1 MASPGTAEQVKAT
14 RYVTPLREGGS
25 MPGLMEADDCG
36 LHVVKFRGAGQGTLA
51 LLSEV
56 VAGELAAPLG
66 IRVPALKLIDIDA
79 AIGTAEPDP
88 EIQELLRASPGVN
101 LASDFLP
108 GARTYSAADPWQP
121 DAETAAKIVW
131 FDSFLNNVDRSAR
144 NPNLLIWHE
153 QLWAIDHGAA
163 LFRQHGGL
171 DPATAGAEFPQIA
184 EHVLLGRAASITEV
198 GGRLSASLDQAAI
211 RDAVAAVPEQWFT
224 GGGPEVYVD
233 WLIARLAHSPEF
245 SQEAEDA
252 R

>member
-1 MASPGTAEQVKAT
+1 MASQLTSPGVQAT

-51 LLSEV
+51 LAAEII
-56 VAGELAAPLG
+56 AAELAAPLG
-66 IRVPALKLIDIDA
+66 IRVPALKFIDIDA

-101 LASDFLP
+101 LGSDFLP

-121 DAETAAKIVW
+121 DSETAARIVW
-131 FDSFLNNVDRSAR
+131 FDCFLNNVDRSAR
-144 NPNLLIWHE
+144 NPNLLIWHDE
-153 QLWAIDHGAA
+153 LWAIDHGAA

-171 DPATAGAEFPQIA
+171 DPTTASAPFPQIA
-184 EHVLLGRAASITEV
+184 DHVLLDRSGSIVEV
-198 GGRLSASLDQAAI
+198 GERLATMVDEDAI
-211 RDAVAAVPEQWFT
+211 ADAVGTVPGDWFT
-224 GGGPEVYVD
+224 EAPPARYTE
-233 WLIARLAHSPEF
+233 WLTARLAHSPEF
-245 SQEAEDA
+245 AKEAENA